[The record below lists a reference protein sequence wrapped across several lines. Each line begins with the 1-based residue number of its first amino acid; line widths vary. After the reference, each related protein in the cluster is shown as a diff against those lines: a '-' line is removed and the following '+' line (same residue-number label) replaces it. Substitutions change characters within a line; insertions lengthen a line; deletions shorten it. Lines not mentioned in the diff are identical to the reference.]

1 MPPVDEWIPG
11 LAVRITVGVLILLA
25 LAFHD
30 YRRNRERA
38 TRWREYLILLV
49 CTLAAMAYG
58 AINDQITS
66 TISWEYFYYGKD
78 LDKVLG
84 PATPPDAVRLH
95 LHAALVGIQATWS
108 AGLII
113 GVVLLFANNPSKTLP
128 QLPRTTLLKFLPL
141 ILLITATTAGTGAYL
156 GYAGHLTR
164 FNEDFPI
171 MLKTDLWRP
180 RRFMAVFGI
189 HLGGYVGGVL
199 ALLVTVPLILWKRR
213 RLQDPVARA
222 PRP

>member
-1 MPPVDEWIPG
+1 MPSMEQLARWIPG
-11 LAVRITVGVLILLA
+11 LGVRIAVGVLILLA
-25 LAFHD
+25 LALHD

-38 TRWREYLILLV
+38 TRWREYLFLLV

-58 AINDQITS
+58 ALNDQITS

-84 PATPPDAVRLH
+84 PVTPPDAVQLH
-95 LHAALVGIQATWS
+95 LHAALVGINATWS

-113 GVVLLFANNPSKTLP
+113 GVVLLFANNPAKSHP
-128 QLPRTTLLKFLPL
+128 QLPRTTLLKFLPP
-141 ILLITATTAGTGAYL
+141 ILLITATTAAFGSYL
-156 GYAGHLTR
+156 GYAGHLAR

-189 HLGGYVGGVL
+189 HLGGYLGGIL
-199 ALLVTVPLILWKRR
+199 ALLVTVPLILRRRR
-213 RLQDPVARA
+213 RLTTP
-222 PRP
+222 